1 MHFADSIAVEQEAI
15 VAAITRALL
24 HLHASDV
31 QHTNTDSIESEQ
43 QLFSKTGMHILQAY
57 GRMRPR

>member
-24 HLHASDV
+24 YLHASDV

>member
-24 HLHASDV
+24 YLHASDV

-57 GRMRPR
+57 GCMRPR